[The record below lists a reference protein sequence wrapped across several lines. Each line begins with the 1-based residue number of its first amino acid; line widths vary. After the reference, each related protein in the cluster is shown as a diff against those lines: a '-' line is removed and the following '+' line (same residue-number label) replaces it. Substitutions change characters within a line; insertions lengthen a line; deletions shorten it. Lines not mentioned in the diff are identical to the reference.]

1 MVAYHVKTQP
11 LVTPVSQIITL
22 ISLWDIALLIVV
34 PTKLLSMEIVNV
46 LEAHTESM
54 ESAPNVLQLNI
65 LNLL

>member
-46 LEAHTESM
+46 LEAHTELM